1 MSNYTLKIRITNL
14 KDYNID
20 IDKCNENNLLLS
32 KTLLNINNINNNEI
46 KITQKQKDE
55 KKNPNLFIN
64 YNQYPYYDIDK
75 LENNITT
82 FSNKNKLNNPIVNI
96 FSSYDISNTNLKEF
110 SKFLEDKYTKS
121 TDTQTTEKIAVM
133 RKKAIENIKKFVSN
147 EKSSDAIDINKY
159 ITFYNIDFL
168 LKNYIFKKSDRN
180 ILKLYENKNSNL
192 LNYLVTGFEY
202 IIPTGS
208 NNQNFK
214 VITDQNKQQIIL
226 SIKLNLKKEI
236 TTNQLVIKLSLRGD
250 VTTLKNSKA
259 ERERNFQKK
268 LREKLQHHESSI
280 IDDDDDDASKKEA
293 TKKERE
299 NKIKNDLEKS
309 INKSS
314 FEEYMEFEPRDISNS
329 YKSYKDIF
337 LNINYALN
345 ERILNNYIF
354 KNNIKDIPKI
364 FFDISENN
372 SFKNYLNIEK
382 LKQNQLINDKK
393 SINPN
398 AELKN
403 LNIDTFFISPSIS
416 AEKLQTKNILY
427 KDIIKNIKTEI
438 NTKKL
443 DEKILDNY
451 IISLPNNIKIILD
464 NILKNKKIYI
474 DGKEYNIIKKIFNY
488 DKNNNLEFE
497 FHRSISPVNNKI
509 DNVYQ
514 VIITLY
520 LLDAKK
526 KNNLYNRHKAICK
539 SNNDYLIDDF
549 NDSDFSGNKLIR
561 KYLEYKRN
569 KLTAG
574 NLNLKSNATY
584 KFKKRK
590 NNKTLKNKFKLQKK
604 YNKKFNKKHKVSNK
618 TTIKY
623 KKIFAKNKSFKK
635 SMKTKKY

>member
-1 MSNYTLKIRITNL
+1 MSIYTLKIRITNL

-20 IDKCNENNLLLS
+20 IDKCNENNLLLP

-46 KITQKQKDE
+46 KITQNQKDE
-55 KKNPNLFIN
+55 KKNPNLFID

-96 FSSYDISNTNLKEF
+96 FSSYDISDTNLKEF

-121 TDTQTTEKIAVM
+121 IDTQTTEKIATM

-147 EKSSDAIDINKY
+147 EKSSDTIDINKY

-208 NNQNFK
+208 NNENFK
-214 VITDQNKQQIIL
+214 VITDQNKPQIIL

-250 VTTLKNSKA
+250 ITTLKNSKS
-259 ERERNFQKK
+259 EREKNFQKK
-268 LREKLQHHESSI
+268 LKEKLEQEESSI
-280 IDDDDDDASKKEA
+280 VDDDDSEKDAK
-293 TKKERE
+293 KKERE

-314 FEEYMEFEPRDISNS
+314 FEEYLEFEPRDISNS

-337 LNINYALN
+337 LNVNYALN

-382 LKQNQLINDKK
+382 LKQNQLIKDKK

-398 AELKN
+398 TELKN
-403 LNIDTFFISPSIS
+403 LNINTFFISPSSS
-416 AEKLQTKNILY
+416 AGKLQTKNILY
-427 KDIIKNIKTEI
+427 EDIIKNIKTEI
-438 NTKKL
+438 NSKKL
-443 DEKILDNY
+443 DDKILDNY
-451 IISLPNNIKIILD
+451 IVGLPKNIKIILD
-464 NILKNKKIYI
+464 NILKNKIIYI
-474 DGKEYNIIKKIFNY
+474 EGKEYNIIKKIFNY
-488 DKNNNLEFE
+488 DKNNNLKFE
-497 FHRSISPVNNKI
+497 FHRSISPVNNKV

-526 KNNLYNRHKAICK
+526 KNNLYNRQKAICK

-561 KYLEYKRN
+561 NYLEYKRN

-574 NLNLKSNATY
+574 NLNLKSNTTY
-584 KFKKRK
+584 KFKKHK

-604 YNKKFNKKHKVSNK
+604 YNKKFNKKYKVSNK
-618 TTIKY
+618 ITIKY
-623 KKIFAKNKSFKK
+623 KKMFTKNKSFKK
-635 SMKTKKY
+635 SMKTKKYKK